1 VEVLGDPAD
10 QVSVSVFVIEY
21 FRAIAF
27 DPRLEL
33 GEIDG
38 GVEDADID
46 GSNNSLIIIEKHGAH
61 DESRHVKRKRR
72 FFFGSPLTFKES
84 RRIAISWSPITT

>member
-1 VEVLGDPAD
+1 VITGYATLTSGVEATVEALGDPAD
-10 QVSVSVFVIEY
+10 QVSVSVFVIAC

-46 GSNNSLIIIEKHGAH
+46 GSNNSLIIIE
-61 DESRHVKRKRR
+61 
-72 FFFGSPLTFKES
+72 
-84 RRIAISWSPITT
+84 

>member
-1 VEVLGDPAD
+1 MIPGYATLTSGVEATVEALGDPAD
-10 QVSVSVFVIEY
+10 QVSVSVFVIAC

-38 GVEDADID
+38 GVEFNHIM
-46 GSNNSLIIIEKHGAH
+46 
-61 DESRHVKRKRR
+61 RV
-72 FFFGSPLTFKES
+72 S
-84 RRIAISWSPITT
+84 RRY